1 MTFLTQ
7 FPPETDTE
15 AWQSLH
21 GKGLINFFMI
31 EGSVQ
36 ILNHFRHLSTKIFG
50 VTFVKCLDWLGI
62 SLLLYL
68 IGTIGW
74 YKMKN
79 KIKFCSLYC
88 LFEFQNFMLE
98 FFVALIIVDLFLR
111 IHKGLELSAHD
122 KSLSQ
127 IKQIS
132 GVAQLF

>member
-1 MTFLTQ
+1 MLRLVRNFT
-7 FPPETDTE
+7 
-15 AWQSLH
+15 SL
-21 GKGLINFFMI
+21 IFTRDDWM
-31 EGSVQ
+31 VQ
-36 ILNHFRHLSTKIFG
+36 DEKQDKI
-50 VTFVKCLDWLGI
+50 
-62 SLLLYL
+62 
-68 IGTIGW
+68 
-74 YKMKN
+74 
-79 KIKFCSLYC
+79 CSLYC